1 MAKKK
6 KEQIILGRPLIP
18 NAGVRSWYSRELNDL
33 VAKMDE
39 HTRREVLEIFKTVS
53 QKGGSVE
60 SQERIL
66 LNKLEQYYTDLFKRK
81 AKELSHSMLS
91 KQNRS
96 VSAALRASIAG
107 FAGEQAFVPVKT
119 NTLTGPVLKD
129 FKAAVSQNVNLIRS
143 LQSQYFTR
151 IKGAVYRAIID
162 GQGSG
167 YLRDELL
174 KYGADGKRR
183 ARNIARDQTHKA
195 YEALSR
201 ARMKEAGLQYW
212 QWEHGGGTKTVRH
225 YHILD
230 VSEGG
235 LNHSVHKLGE
245 KAFDEHAIRKKGGS
259 YEGKYVWPGEL
270 PFCTCRMRPV
280 IKFDQL

>member
-33 VAKMDE
+33 VDKMDE
-39 HTRREVLEIFKTVS
+39 RTRREVLEIFKTVS

-107 FAGEQAFVPVKT
+107 FAGEGAFVPVKT
-119 NTLTGPVLKD
+119 NTLTGAVLKD

-230 VSEGG
+230 VSKGG

>member
-1 MAKKK
+1 MNKKK
-6 KEQIILGRPLIP
+6 KEQILVGKPLIP
-18 NAGVRSWYSRELNDL
+18 NAGVRTWYTKELNDL
-33 VAKMDE
+33 VSQMDDR
-39 HTRREVLEIFKTVS
+39 TRREVLEIFRTVAA
-53 QKGGSVE
+53 KGGSVE

-66 LNKLEQYYTDLFKRK
+66 LSKLERYYVDLFKRK
-81 AKELSHSMLS
+81 AKELGQAMVS

-107 FAGEQAFVPVKT
+107 FVGQQAFVPVKT
-119 NTLTGPVLKD
+119 LKLSGEVLKD
-129 FKAAVSQNVNLIRS
+129 FKGSVNQNVNLIRS
-143 LQSQYFTR
+143 LQSEYFTR

-230 VSEGG
+230 VSKGG
-235 LNHSVHKLGE
+235 LNHSVHKMGE
-245 KAFDEHAIRKKGGS
+245 KAYDKTKGI
-259 YEGKYVWPGEL
+259 EREILPGEL

-280 IKFDQL
+280 IKFD

>member
-1 MAKKK
+1 MNKKK
-6 KEQIILGRPLIP
+6 KEQILVGKPLIP
-18 NAGVRSWYSRELNDL
+18 NAGVRTWYTKELNDL
-33 VAKMDE
+33 VAQMDE
-39 HTRREVLEIFKTVS
+39 RTRRDVLEIFRTVAA
-53 QKGGSVE
+53 KGGSVE

-66 LNKLEQYYTDLFKRK
+66 LSKLERYYEDLFKRK
-81 AKELSHSMLS
+81 AKELGQAMVS

-107 FAGEQAFVPVKT
+107 FVGQQAFVPVKT
-119 NTLTGPVLKD
+119 FTLSGAVLKD
-129 FKAAVSQNVNLIRS
+129 FKGSVNQNVNLIRS
-143 LQSQYFTR
+143 LQSEYFTR

-174 KYGADGKRR
+174 KYGAAGKRR

-212 QWEHGGGTKTVRH
+212 QWEHGDGTKTVRH

-230 VSEGG
+230 VSKGG
-235 LNHSVHKLGE
+235 LNHSVHKMGE
-245 KAFDEHAIRKKGGS
+245 KAHDKTKGI
-259 YEGKYVWPGEL
+259 EREILPGEL

-280 IKFDQL
+280 IKFD

>member
-1 MAKKK
+1 MNKKK
-6 KEQIILGRPLIP
+6 KEQILVGKPLIP
-18 NAGVRSWYSRELNDL
+18 NAGVRTWYTKKLNDL

-39 HTRREVLEIFKTVS
+39 RTRREVLDIFREAEK
-53 QKGGSVE
+53 KGGSVE

-66 LNKLEQYYTDLFKRK
+66 LNKLEGFYVDLFKRK
-81 AKELSHSMLS
+81 AKELGQAMVS
-91 KQNRS
+91 KQNHS

-107 FAGEQAFVPVKT
+107 FVGKQAFMPVKT
-119 NTLTGPVLKD
+119 LKLSGAVLKD
-129 FKAAVSQNVNLIRS
+129 FKGSVNQNVNLIRS
-143 LQSQYFTR
+143 LQSEYFTR

-174 KYGADGKRR
+174 KYGAAGKRR
-183 ARNIARDQTHKA
+183 ARNIAKDQTHKA

-225 YHILD
+225 FHILD
-230 VSEGG
+230 VKKGG
-235 LNHSVHKLGE
+235 LNHSIHKIGE
-245 KAFDEHAIRKKGGS
+245 KAYDKTKGI
-259 YEGKYVWPGEL
+259 EREILPGEL

-280 IKFDQL
+280 IMFD

>member
-1 MAKKK
+1 MAQKK
-6 KEQIILGRPLIP
+6 KEQILVGKPLIP
-18 NAGVRSWYSRELNDL
+18 NAGVRTWYTKELNDL
-33 VAKMDE
+33 VAQMDE
-39 HTRREVLEIFKTVS
+39 RTRREVLEIFRTVAD
-53 QKGGSVE
+53 KGGSVE

-66 LNKLEQYYTDLFKRK
+66 LSKLERYYEDLFKRK
-81 AKELSHSMLS
+81 AKELGQAMVS

-107 FAGEQAFVPVKT
+107 FVGKQAFVQVKT
-119 NTLTGPVLKD
+119 LKLSGAVLKD
-129 FKAAVSQNVNLIRS
+129 FKGSVNQNVNLIRS
-143 LQSQYFTR
+143 LQSEYFTR

-174 KYGADGKRR
+174 KYGATGKRR

-230 VSEGG
+230 VSKGG
-235 LNHSVHKLGE
+235 LNHSVHKIGE
-245 KAFDEHAIRKKGGS
+245 KAYDKTKGI
-259 YEGKYVWPGEL
+259 EREILPGEL

-280 IKFDQL
+280 IKFD

>member
-6 KEQIILGRPLIP
+6 KEQIILGSPLIP
-18 NAGVRSWYSRELNDL
+18 NAGVRSWYSKELNGL

-39 HTRREVLEIFKTVS
+39 RTRREVLDIFKKVS
-53 QKGGSVE
+53 QKGGSIE

-119 NTLTGPVLKD
+119 NTLTGAVLKD
-129 FKAAVSQNVNLIRS
+129 FKAAVNQNVNLIRS

-201 ARMKEAGLQYW
+201 ARMKEAGIQYW

-230 VSEGG
+230 VKKGG
-235 LNHSVHKLGE
+235 LNHSIHKMGE
-245 KAFDEHAIRKKGGS
+245 KAFDKHAIRKKGGS

-280 IKFDQL
+280 IKFD

>member
-1 MAKKK
+1 MNKKK
-6 KEQIILGRPLIP
+6 KEQILVGKPLIP
-18 NAGVRSWYSRELNDL
+18 NAGVRAWYTKELNDL
-33 VAKMDE
+33 VAQMDE
-39 HTRREVLEIFKTVS
+39 RTRREVLEIFRTVAA
-53 QKGGSVE
+53 KGGSIE

-66 LNKLEQYYTDLFKRK
+66 LSKLERYYVDLFKRK
-81 AKELSHSMLS
+81 AKELGQAMVS

-107 FAGEQAFVPVKT
+107 FVGQQAFVPVKT
-119 NTLTGPVLKD
+119 LKLSGEVLKD
-129 FKAAVSQNVNLIRS
+129 FKGSVNQNVNLIRS
-143 LQSQYFTR
+143 LQSEYFTH

-167 YLRDELL
+167 YLRDELR
-174 KYGADGKRR
+174 KYGAKGKRR

-225 YHILD
+225 NHILD
-230 VSEGG
+230 VSKGG
-235 LNHSVHKLGE
+235 LNHSVHKMGE
-245 KAFDEHAIRKKGGS
+245 KAYDKT
-259 YEGKYVWPGEL
+259 EGIEREILPGEL

-280 IKFDQL
+280 IKFD

>member
-39 HTRREVLEIFKTVS
+39 RTRREVLEIFKTVS

-60 SQERIL
+60 SRERIL

-107 FAGEQAFVPVKT
+107 FAGEGAFVPVKT
-119 NTLTGPVLKD
+119 NTLTGVVLKD

-201 ARMKEAGLQYW
+201 ARMKEAGIQYW

-230 VSEGG
+230 VSKGG

-245 KAFDEHAIRKKGGS
+245 GAYDPTKGIQR
-259 YEGKYVWPGEL
+259 EILPGEL

>member
-1 MAKKK
+1 MNKKK
-6 KEQIILGRPLIP
+6 KEQILVGKPLIP
-18 NAGVRSWYSRELNDL
+18 NAGVRTWYTKELNDL
-33 VAKMDE
+33 VAQMDE
-39 HTRREVLEIFKTVS
+39 RTRREVLEIFRTVAA
-53 QKGGSVE
+53 KGGSVE

-66 LNKLEQYYTDLFKRK
+66 LSKLERYYVDLFKRK
-81 AKELSHSMLS
+81 AKELGQAMVS

-107 FAGEQAFVPVKT
+107 FVGQQAFVPVKT
-119 NTLTGPVLKD
+119 LKLSGEVLKD
-129 FKAAVSQNVNLIRS
+129 FKGSVNENVNLIRS
-143 LQSQYFTR
+143 LQSEYFTR

-167 YLRDELL
+167 YLRDELR
-174 KYGADGKRR
+174 KYGAKGKRR

-201 ARMKEAGLQYW
+201 ARMKEAGLRFW

-230 VSEGG
+230 VSKGG
-235 LNHSVHKLGE
+235 LNHSVHKIGE
-245 KAFDEHAIRKKGGS
+245 KAYDKTKGI
-259 YEGKYVWPGEL
+259 EREILPGEL

-280 IKFDQL
+280 IKFD